1 MGQTNEKTRRGQ
13 NVYNEAKMSRR
24 AVTPDLDLF
33 GVGTSEGVSASPE
46 SSWMRGG
53 AGMDPNELLLH
64 ALMSQLETMEKE
76 MIEKKI
82 ISAEH
87 LEEVKHLMTKQI
99 DKLIKQ
105 KGVDATLQS
114 FITKEPFKTAYAK
127 IMAKADEQV
136 KQVVQ
141 EQAVGSGQ
149 KVRERSSQQSRSA
162 AQTHNN
168 NNVKSHKKNRNSSA
182 VNNRAITHRMSPEE
196 SETGKSSVD
205 SGILGSSHG
214 DERDSNSE
222 QIDDNESNENIDGD
236 TEDDSDIGEGD
247 SDIGEGDSAEG
258 EGDSAE
264 DEGDSA
270 EGEGDSAE
278 DEGDSGEGDGDSAEG
293 EGDGDSAEGEG
304 DSGDGDGDSAEGEGD
319 SGDGDGDSAEGE
331 GDDNSAEGEGD
342 SGDGDSG
349 EPKSDHTS
357 RRGPVAGKR
366 RSTTETKRLAEP
378 VLSRTAH
385 AIVRKP
391 RRASLNTDRR
401 TVRGGGRST
410 QLDDFKILG
419 SLLTPDKET
428 ALFLLVSFLAGFF
441 LLILEIKRT
450 VYTFHLVKKA
460 IF

>member
-1 MGQTNEKTRRGQ
+1 
-13 NVYNEAKMSRR
+13 MSRR

-162 AQTHNN
+162 ARTHNN

-264 DEGDSA
+264 DEGDS
-270 EGEGDSAE
+270 
-278 DEGDSGEGDGDSAEG
+278 G

-304 DSGDGDGDSAEGEGD
+304 DSGDGDSAEGEGD
-319 SGDGDGDSAEGE
+319 SG
-331 GDDNSAEGEGD
+331 EGD
-342 SGDGDSG
+342 SGEGDSG

-366 RSTTETKRLAEP
+366 RSTTETKRLVEP

-385 AIVRKP
+385 TIVRKP

-428 ALFLLVSFLAGFF
+428 ALFLLVTFLAGFF
-441 LLILEIKRT
+441 LLILKIKST
-450 VYTFHLVKKA
+450 VYELNLVKNAFKKL
-460 IF
+460 F

>member
-162 AQTHNN
+162 ARTHNN

-182 VNNRAITHRMSPEE
+182 DNNRAITHRMSPEE
-196 SETGKSSVD
+196 SETGASSVD

-247 SDIGEGDSAEG
+247 SAEGEGESAEGEGDSGEGDGDSGEGDSAEG
-258 EGDSAE
+258 EGD
-264 DEGDSA
+264 
-270 EGEGDSAE
+270 GDSAE
-278 DEGDSGEGDGDSAEG
+278 DEGDGDSAEG

-304 DSGDGDGDSAEGEGD
+304 DSGDGD
-319 SGDGDGDSAEGE
+319 
-331 GDDNSAEGEGD
+331 
-342 SGDGDSG
+342 SG

-357 RRGPVAGKR
+357 RRGFVAEKR
-366 RSTTETKRLAEP
+366 RSTSETKRLVEP

-410 QLDDFKILG
+410 QFDDFKILG
-419 SLLTPDKET
+419 RFLTKEKET

-441 LLILEIKRT
+441 LLILEIKST
-450 VYTFHLVKKA
+450 VYKLNLVKKA
-460 IF
+460 IFE

>member
-1 MGQTNEKTRRGQ
+1 MGQTNEKPRRGQ

-162 AQTHNN
+162 ARTHNN

-196 SETGKSSVD
+196 SETGASSVD

-236 TEDDSDIGEGD
+236 TEDDSDI
-247 SDIGEGDSAEG
+247 G

-366 RSTTETKRLAEP
+366 RSTTETKRLVEP

-385 AIVRKP
+385 TIVRKP

-410 QLDDFKILG
+410 QFDDFKILG
-419 SLLTPDKET
+419 SIMNEDKEK
-428 ALFLLVSFLAGFF
+428 ALFLLVTFLAGFF
-441 LLILEIKRT
+441 LLILKIKST
-450 VYTFHLVKKA
+450 VYELNLVKNAFKKL
-460 IF
+460 F

>member
-1 MGQTNEKTRRGQ
+1 MGQTNEKPRRGQ

-278 DEGDSGEGDGDSAEG
+278 DEGDSGEGDGDSG

-304 DSGDGDGDSAEGEGD
+304 DSGDGDSAEGEGD
-319 SGDGDGDSAEGE
+319 SG
-331 GDDNSAEGEGD
+331 EGD
-342 SGDGDSG
+342 SGEGDSG

-366 RSTTETKRLAEP
+366 RSTTETKRLVEP

-385 AIVRKP
+385 TIVRKP

-410 QLDDFKILG
+410 QFDDFKILG
-419 SLLTPDKET
+419 SIMNEDKEK
-428 ALFLLVSFLAGFF
+428 ALFLLVTFLAGFF
-441 LLILEIKRT
+441 LLILKIKST
-450 VYTFHLVKKA
+450 VYELNLVKNAFKKL
-460 IF
+460 F

>member
-46 SSWMRGG
+46 SSWMQGG

-162 AQTHNN
+162 ARTHNN

-196 SETGKSSVD
+196 SETGASSVD

-247 SDIGEGDSAEG
+247 S
-258 EGDSAE
+258 AE

-278 DEGDSGEGDGDSAEG
+278 DEGDSGEGDGDSG

-304 DSGDGDGDSAEGEGD
+304 DSGDGDGDSAEDEGD
-319 SGDGDGDSAEGE
+319 SGEGDGDSAEGE
-331 GDDNSAEGEGD
+331 GDSGDGDSAEGEGD
-342 SGDGDSG
+342 SGEGDSGEGDSG

-366 RSTTETKRLAEP
+366 RSTTETKRLVEP

-385 AIVRKP
+385 TIVRKP

-410 QLDDFKILG
+410 QFDDFKILG
-419 SLLTPDKET
+419 SIMNEDKEK
-428 ALFLLVSFLAGFF
+428 ALFLLVTFLAGFF
-441 LLILEIKRT
+441 LLILKIKST
-450 VYTFHLVKKA
+450 VYELNLVKNAFKKL
-460 IF
+460 F